1 MLNVHFGEIDGAEV
15 HPAEF
20 LSVCQ
25 SVGCALKSICLC
37 TGLFSWHKIK
47 KNHLMILK
55 GLSIHD
61 RVQTANHVDSTLLNY
76 EFKESCIPKIKI
88 GNSWSCLFHSVGIL
102 EEFLNNSKP
111 DISNGFGYSF
121 PIVKELFKNST
132 CNIKLLKEYR
142 SFISR

>member
-1 MLNVHFGEIDGAEV
+1 MHFGEIDGAEV

-47 KNHLMILK
+47 KSSNDIKK
-55 GLSIHD
+55 GHN

-76 EFKESCIPKIKI
+76 EFKESCIPKII
-88 GNSWSCLFHSVGIL
+88 IDNS
-102 EEFLNNSKP
+102 
-111 DISNGFGYSF
+111 
-121 PIVKELFKNST
+121 
-132 CNIKLLKEYR
+132 
-142 SFISR
+142 